1 MSRQGPE
8 RGGTDVATVRADA
21 GVVTYVQVW
30 SVADAAG
37 QQQWLRIMRENIHIL
52 RAKPGF
58 VTMTLHSSID
68 GTSLAVYAQWSSRGA
83 LAASLR
89 DPEAAAAHDRMA
101 QVGEPNG
108 SLYVVEDVYGP
119 SAL

>member
-1 MSRQGPE
+1 
-8 RGGTDVATVRADA
+8 
-21 GVVTYVQVW
+21 VTYVQVW

-68 GTSLAVYAQWSSRGA
+68 GTSLAV
-83 LAASLR
+83 
-89 DPEAAAAHDRMA
+89 
-101 QVGEPNG
+101 
-108 SLYVVEDVYGP
+108 
-119 SAL
+119 